1 MTDKDS
7 ILFSKQDNIAT
18 ITLNRPD
25 SLNAM
30 TNSLMKNLVDAL
42 ALVEQ
47 DKAIRVVVITGSG
60 RGFCAGADLAG
71 QANVEPSTAVP
82 DGQVDDN
89 FNGAI
94 FF

>member
-1 MTDKDS
+1 MTDRDS

-71 QANVEPSTAVP
+71 QANV
-82 DGQVDDN
+82 
-89 FNGAI
+89 
-94 FF
+94 